1 MGTLNEKNAAMLVIQ
16 RKIDT
21 VEAQLNNLKDE
32 KRRMI
37 REFNAPV
44 KRKIEDSIRLFL
56 KQKHHA
62 TGDSYLDISDSG
74 ISIET
79 GEYEDCNMGGYEGEI
94 VYEADM
100 LKIDEASDE
109 VMVVFRDYCGPNES
123 GEHEE
128 SLTKIKLSVLRR
140 IVEHLEANLY
150 IDFGVSPSALMF
162 NGDADYYQKRIE
174 QTDERCDEFGII
186 PVKTKGGKSHTHQK
200 VSPVVAQA
208 ERYFKSILAFEKVA
222 DAVEDYPEDEIGVFF
237 LSDDPRQDEFVVSR
251 GEFTDFKGRGMHE
264 IIKTASCM
272 YLHYG
277 KVMVGIKSF
286 YVKDDDGFL
295 TWSES
300 NKIEKVPFA
309 ECAEWPYLKKD
320 GTKGMLLDSIIERAD
335 SRRSSLAFAL
345 PGPREFSTGAYTD
358 DGRYDKTGNLT
369 FKEGITR
376 IEPHCF
382 EGCDKVEV
390 VRIPDGVTEIGESA
404 FCGCAHLRSVYL
416 PKGLVRIGDHA
427 FEGCEKLQKII
438 FPKGLQSIGDMAFS
452 DCHSLKCVNLPDSLE
467 FLGNNAFFGVEPC
480 YVSHGPLRIERE
492 KIGIDEE
499 AVVID
504 RTVISRSGIKN
515 SLEDFLKKAKKERV
529 DQSYFAIPEG
539 ITELDVF
546 SLDPMFGDF
555 EKPLDVLLP
564 NSLANISFQYHG
576 AEMITTRLSTL
587 PDNPKYDSR
596 GDCNAVIETE
606 TDTLVW
612 GCANT
617 IIPDTVKVI
626 GDSAFYSCKG
636 LTGLSIPEGVTT
648 IGESAFMACPYL
660 RKVNFPNSLTE
671 IGEYAFCD
679 CFNLKDIVIP
689 DNVTKIG
696 EDAFGEITIKTV
708 SIPKGLDISGTGLEF
723 ADKIIERPSINQSH
737 SGKDNHS

>member
-1 MGTLNEKNAAMLVIQ
+1 MGTLNAKNAAMLDIQ
-16 RKIDT
+16 RKIDA
-21 VEAQLNNLKDE
+21 VEAQLNNLNDE

-44 KRKIEDSIRLFL
+44 KRKIEDSIKLFL
-56 KQKHHA
+56 KQGQQA
-62 TGDSYLDISDSG
+62 TGDGYLDISDSG
-74 ISIET
+74 ISVET

-100 LKIDEASDE
+100 LKIDETSDE

-123 GEHEE
+123 GKHEE
-128 SLTKIKLSVLRR
+128 PLTKIKLSVLRR
-140 IVEHLEANLY
+140 IVEYLEANPY
-150 IDFGVSPSALMF
+150 IDFDVSPSALMF
-162 NGDADYYQKRIE
+162 DGDAEYYQKCIE
-174 QTDERCDEFGII
+174 QTDDRCDEFGII
-186 PVKTKGGKSHTHQK
+186 PVKSKGGKSHTHQK

-208 ERYFKSILAFEKVA
+208 ERYFKSILAFKKVA

-237 LSDDPRQDEFVVSR
+237 LSDDPSQDEFVISR
-251 GEFTDFKGRGMHE
+251 GEYTDYDGGLRE
-264 IIKTASCM
+264 VIKTAYCLF
-272 YLHYG
+272 LHYG

-286 YVKDDDGFL
+286 FVKDNG
-295 TWSES
+295 WYSES
-300 NKIEKVPFA
+300 KKLEKVPFA

-320 GTKGMLLDSIIERAD
+320 GTKGMLLDSIIECAD

-358 DGRYDKTGNLT
+358 DGRYDKTGNLI

-390 VRIPDGVTEIGESA
+390 VRIPDSVTEIGESA
-404 FCGCAHLRSVYL
+404 FCGCSHLRSVYL

-427 FEGCEKLQKII
+427 FEDCEKLQKII

-504 RTVISRSGIKN
+504 RTVISRNGIKN
-515 SLEDFLKKAKKERV
+515 SLEDFLNKAKKERF

-539 ITELDVF
+539 ITELYVF
-546 SLDPMFGDF
+546 YLDPMAGDF

-564 NSLANISFQYHG
+564 NSLANVSFQYNG
-576 AEMITTRLSTL
+576 AQMITRLSTL

-679 CFNLKDIVIP
+679 CFNLKDIVIS

-696 EDAFGEITIKTV
+696 WHAFGEIAIKTV
-708 SIPKGLDISGTGLEF
+708 SIPKDLDISETGLEF
-723 ADKIIERPSINQSH
+723 ADKIIER
-737 SGKDNHS
+737 